1 VDLLALRRGVSSNRS
16 DAPPLPG
23 PVLGFG
29 VGLDSCTDN
38 SFSITVKL
46 VEDNK
51 LILVINSKLI
61 KKLYVTN
68 E

>member
-1 VDLLALRRGVSSNRS
+1 VCHPTALTP
-16 DAPPLPG
+16 PPLPG

-61 KKLYVTN
+61 KKIICN
-68 E
+68 